1 MVYKMQS
8 YFGAPYMR
16 ACCNLQCSSDSEGI
30 SVLIQVL
37 FRMYFI
43 QLMALCVQLMDSQHS
58 TATERQ
64 RIFISCMGQEMLVK
78 LKSWVQREMRNDIF
92 CTGKVAGLELK
103 YECSGCQKKKTT
115 KNKA

>member
-1 MVYKMQS
+1 
-8 YFGAPYMR
+8 
-16 ACCNLQCSSDSEGI
+16 
-30 SVLIQVL
+30 
-37 FRMYFI
+37 MYFI
-43 QLMALCVQLMDSQHS
+43 QLMTLCVQLMDSQHS

-103 YECSGCQKKKTT
+103 YECSGCQKKKT
-115 KNKA
+115 NKKQSMNYNVSIG